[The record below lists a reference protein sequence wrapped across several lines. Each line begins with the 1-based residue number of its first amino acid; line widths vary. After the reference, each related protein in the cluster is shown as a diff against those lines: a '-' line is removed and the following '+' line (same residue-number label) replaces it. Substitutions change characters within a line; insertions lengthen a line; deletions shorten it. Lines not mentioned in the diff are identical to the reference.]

1 MKNIKKKAKRRVGY
15 SHVSLVERK
24 EIETLLVKGRSQN
37 YIAKTLKRGKGTI
50 SEEIKNNSVNG
61 VYDAKK
67 AHHKAYVK
75 RKYSKYQGMKIVQ
88 DDELRSYVEKHIKD
102 DQSPETIAGRLR
114 EIDKNVKYAGKG
126 AIYKF
131 IYSVYGR
138 QLERYLYHN
147 AVRKKSGPKRKR
159 PEELSD
165 RIFIGER
172 PKYIENRRFF
182 GDWEGDFIVS
192 PKDGSGVLLVL
203 HERKSKYTIIKKLI
217 SRNNDEVNR
226 TIYEIT
232 GSIICFNSL
241 TLDNDIAFKKHKE
254 LSELLGI
261 NIYFCEPYKSWQKGG
276 VENMNKL
283 IRRYVPKGTDISKIS
298 DEYIKKVE
306 DKLND
311 KFRKCLNYKTA
322 REIMTENNLLKF
334 NTYGILEEIKKHP
347 VEVSKASKLPL
358 VGCSA

>member
-1 MKNIKKKAKRRVGY
+1 MKNIKKKRKGTDGY
-15 SHVSLVERK
+15 SHISLVERK
-24 EIETLLVKGRSQN
+24 EIEMLLTKGRSRN

-50 SEEIKNNSVNG
+50 SEEIKNNSING
-61 VYDAKK
+61 VYSAKK
-67 AHHKAYVK
+67 AHRKAYTK

-88 DDELRSYVEKHIKD
+88 DNELRNYVEKHMKD

-114 EIDKNVKYAGKG
+114 KIDKKIKYAGKG

-131 IYSVYGR
+131 VYSVYGR
-138 QLERYLYHN
+138 QLEQHLYHN
-147 AVRKKSGPKRKR
+147 AVHKKSGPKRKKSG
-159 PEELSD
+159 ELSD

-172 PKYIENRRFF
+172 PKYIGNRRFF

-203 HERKSKYTIIKKLI
+203 HERKSKYTIIKKLM
-217 SRNNDEVNR
+217 SRNNDEVNNAV
-226 TIYEIT
+226 YEIT
-232 GSIICFNSL
+232 GGMACFNSL

-283 IRRYVPKGTDISKIS
+283 IRRYIPKGTDISKIS
-298 DEYIKKVE
+298 DEYVKKIE
-306 DKLND
+306 DKLNN

-322 REIMTENNLLKF
+322 YEVMAENNLLKF
-334 NTYGILEEIKKHP
+334 NACGILEEIKKHP
-347 VEVSKASKLPL
+347 VGVSKLAS
-358 VGCSA
+358 VECSA